1 MKKKHS
7 YFALVLALVLL
18 MLCACG
24 NSGEA
29 KNDVPEGMKSIL
41 PGANQTSDD
50 VQTEETPEAV
60 TEEPAIEDNEQQ
72 KIAEELIGS
81 EVSALFDAIGEPD
94 STDYASSCLGP
105 GEDGELHYNGFTV
118 YTYREGDTEII
129 QDVIG

>member
-18 MLCACG
+18 MLCACR

-29 KNDVPEGMKSIL
+29 KNDVPEGMESIL